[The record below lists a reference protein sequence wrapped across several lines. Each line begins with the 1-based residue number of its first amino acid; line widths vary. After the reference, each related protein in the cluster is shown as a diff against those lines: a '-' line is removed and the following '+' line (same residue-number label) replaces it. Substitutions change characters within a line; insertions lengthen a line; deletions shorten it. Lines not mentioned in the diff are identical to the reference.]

1 MRRLHCL
8 SIEKMAATKIQAAIR
23 SWLVRC
29 WLRIWKRKRA
39 YYIVFCQAHLRRRI
53 IHRQWTNRKK
63 FEFHSATT
71 IQYLIRIFLAKCQLE
86 KRQRENAATIICS
99 NYRIYK
105 ARQICNLIVL
115 SNNATLIQTHV
126 RIFLNGIYFGK
137 IKMVKVE
144 AARDIQRCWKGYL
157 ARKLSSVLL
166 RDRCTASY
174 WSQIR
179 MLGSEVEF
187 LKSKIDNDM
196 VEKGVYLSNG
206 STEECDSSIIETAR
220 QLEETKK
227 SLAQLTPRAVQQ
239 GWKEQLEQDAKSQRA
254 LLTNKK
260 MNAVF
265 TIYKDIALGKE
276 RVEHEMQ
283 CKDKIVKKIDTIQKW
298 KDELHSSLQKENRE
312 SQRRESIHKSRLA
325 IAFEKRKWLVRHNVA
340 CGKPFKD
347 RNNLM
352 KNIVDGSREQ
362 KLMDLLQMQT
372 HFTQLSQMQKLLKPL
387 KKLNDV
393 W

>member
-1 MRRLHCL
+1 
-8 SIEKMAATKIQAAIR
+8 
-23 SWLVRC
+23 
-29 WLRIWKRKRA
+29 
-39 YYIVFCQAHLRRRI
+39 
-53 IHRQWTNRKK
+53 
-63 FEFHSATT
+63 
-71 IQYLIRIFLAKCQLE
+71 
-86 KRQRENAATIICS
+86 
-99 NYRIYK
+99 
-105 ARQICNLIVL
+105 
-115 SNNATLIQTHV
+115 
-126 RIFLNGIYFGK
+126 
-137 IKMVKVE
+137 
-144 AARDIQRCWKGYL
+144 
-157 ARKLSSVLL
+157 
-166 RDRCTASY
+166 
-174 WSQIR
+174 

-206 STEECDSSIIETAR
+206 SMEECDSSIIETAR